1 MEQVILVDSEDNQVG
16 ICEKLEA
23 HQKGLLHR
31 AFSVFI
37 FNDKKEWL
45 IQQRAKGKYH
55 SGGLW
60 SNTCCCHPKPNESID
75 AAAKRRLFEE
85 VGLHTK
91 VARQFSFEYTC
102 SFEDGLIE
110 NELDHI
116 FTGISNEIPEL
127 NLDEV
132 QAMRFISFMDL
143 KLEIQNNPD
152 QFTVWFKLIYE
163 RVWEEMQ

>member
-1 MEQVILVDSEDNQVG
+1 MDEVILVDSKDNQIGV
-16 ICEKLEA
+16 CEKLEA

-31 AFSVFI
+31 AFSVFL

-45 IQQRAKGKYH
+45 LQQRADGKYH

-60 SNTCCCHPKPNESID
+60 SNTCCSHPKPNETIET
-75 AAAKRRLFEE
+75 AASRRLFEE
-85 VGLHTK
+85 VGLKTK
-91 VARQFSFEYTC
+91 VERQFSFEYTC

-116 FTGISNEIPEL
+116 FIGNTEQIPAL

-132 QAMRFISFMDL
+132 QEMKFISYDDL
-143 KLEIQNNPD
+143 KNEIQNNPNN
-152 QFTVWFKLIYE
+152 FSVWFKLIYE
-163 RVWEEMQ
+163 RVWKAYQ